1 MFDVKVNHTIIRGN
15 AVLNETY
22 FHIFNKFRKT
32 VPDKRNGM
40 EKKKNILDI
49 FIFSF
54 TKVKL

>member
-40 EKKKNILDI
+40 EKKKI
-49 FIFSF
+49 FWIFLF
-54 TKVKL
+54 FPLQK